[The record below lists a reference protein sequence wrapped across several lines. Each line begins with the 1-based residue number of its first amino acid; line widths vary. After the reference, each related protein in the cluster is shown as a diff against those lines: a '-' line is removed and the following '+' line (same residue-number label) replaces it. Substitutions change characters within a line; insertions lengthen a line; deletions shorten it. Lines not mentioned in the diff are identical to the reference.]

1 MPSCGLAAVVLL
13 AGSLTFVTAQSS
25 CKGRCGMGYYR
36 GNMCQCDYSCLGYGE
51 CCRDYESVCTTKDSC
66 KGRCGETF
74 KRGRLCNCDPDCVKY
89 NQCCEDY
96 KDHCDEPDPSP
107 EATEQPIEDPL
118 TLSEGNDPD
127 DTFFPTVNPTSYLQ
141 DDPDSA
147 SQLIF
152 QTSPLPEGSRS
163 SPPTD
168 LQEDLTTRPPLP
180 DLDGFEIPPEQG
192 TDSAEKTTALPEV
205 ETTPG
210 PSTALPEVET
220 TPGPST
226 ALPEVETTPVPTTA
240 LPEVETTPVPTT
252 ALPEVETTPGSTT
265 ALPEVET
272 TPGPS
277 TALPEVETT
286 PGPSIEFP
294 EVETTPG
301 PSIEFPEVETTPGS
315 TTAGPSTAEPTTG
328 STAAD
333 DTTIAPEPTT
343 VVPIPSTQPTSEPTT
358 SFIQDLQT
366 EPTQTE
372 APTTTSEPASPSAET
387 TTLAPETTNPTETT
401 EETTTLKYEPSTT
414 PENTQPATVN
424 EETTTTPEMTTTGLP
439 NPTTSAPVQAVSG
452 MSTLATTIAESETTT
467 ATAKDVTQSPTSS
480 PTTKPAEKPS
490 LEKPLK
496 PELNGLGED
505 AEYQADDSNDT
516 NLCSGRPISG
526 VTTLS
531 NGTVVVFRG
540 HYFWVLDRNRVP
552 GPARGITQVW
562 GVPSP
567 IDTVFTRCNCQG
579 KTYIFKGPQYWR
591 YENDAL
597 EQGYPKVVQVGFDG
611 LRGHITA
618 ALSVPQYGQRKEA
631 VYFFKRGGTV
641 QKYAYQY
648 GTNPSCRRKV
658 HHAVY
663 THGNRIARQISVQV
677 SHLEPAISYRTT
689 WKGFPTTITAAVSIP
704 NKREPEG
711 YNYYVFSRSKSY
723 RVRMDGERPVVA
735 ASKSNTSSQTNEVFR
750 CPKKTS
756 RTQ

>member
-1 MPSCGLAAVVLL
+1 MLLLSMGQSGTKGVLIHVCLDFRFRMPSCGLAAVVLL

-328 STAAD
+328 ST
-333 DTTIAPEPTT
+333 
-343 VVPIPSTQPTSEPTT
+343 
-358 SFIQDLQT
+358 
-366 EPTQTE
+366 
-372 APTTTSEPASPSAET
+372 
-387 TTLAPETTNPTETT
+387 
-401 EETTTLKYEPSTT
+401 
-414 PENTQPATVN
+414 
-424 EETTTTPEMTTTGLP
+424 
-439 NPTTSAPVQAVSG
+439 
-452 MSTLATTIAESETTT
+452 
-467 ATAKDVTQSPTSS
+467 
-480 PTTKPAEKPS
+480 
-490 LEKPLK
+490 
-496 PELNGLGED
+496 
-505 AEYQADDSNDT
+505 DDSNDT